1 MLSSSC
7 TPVYPI
13 LTPGSLVS
21 VVEAIKVD
29 ELVKAVK
36 LAATSQ
42 LEALSKETEGVF
54 LQALKHLVIVEGT
67 LLLNMRYI
75 PMIILLPSSIQF
87 NFNISSN

>member
-1 MLSSSC
+1 MHTCFPNTDSLN
-7 TPVYPI
+7 I
-13 LTPGSLVS
+13 GSLVS
-21 VVEAIKVD
+21 VVEAIKVE